1 MTGSPSRIPRL
12 PRPWRLADSVAR
24 DGAAAAPETRAG
36 PKHLSGFDRLAC
48 VFVVLAL
55 AGCTE
60 TGDFGRP
67 KPSLWNDVILP
78 AAGSHAAMARGES
91 VSRYV
96 YTDDEDELRDRAWRF
111 VMPAHERSWFERIIA
126 NLVRTRVLP
135 AHLQP
140 ADRTTY
146 HHALMGGSFRS
157 PASRYR
163 RLSEDAI
170 ADLQLI
176 GPFTALAARVIATD
190 RVRLRSLAHV
200 RDLDE
205 AQVHHAVARVAE
217 NRCLIAWVR
226 VETLAR
232 LESYRYALE
241 HLLIEAPQS
250 EAIAAERALAGLGA
264 HRQMLD
270 ALVAPLPSHGLCAG
284 AHDEFHV
291 QTHAPTLVIGIPP
304 RREPLVVKN

>member
-1 MTGSPSRIPRL
+1 
-12 PRPWRLADSVAR
+12 
-24 DGAAAAPETRAG
+24 
-36 PKHLSGFDRLAC
+36 
-48 VFVVLAL
+48 L

-60 TGDFGRP
+60 TGDFGRA
-67 KPSLWNDVILP
+67 KPSFWNEVVLP

-140 ADRTTY
+140 ADPTTY

-176 GPFTALAARVIATD
+176 GPFTALAARVIAAD

-200 RDLDE
+200 RALDE
-205 AQVHHAVARVAE
+205 AQIYHAVARVAE

-241 HLLIEAPQS
+241 HLFIEAPQNQ
-250 EAIAAERALAGLGA
+250 AIAAEHALAKLGA
-264 HRQMLD
+264 HRQMLE
-270 ALVAPLPSHGLCAG
+270 ALVAPLPPHGLCPG
-284 AHDEFHV
+284 ADEGLLLERHSP
-291 QTHAPTLVIGIPP
+291 APAIAIQP
-304 RREPLVVKN
+304 RPEPLVVKD